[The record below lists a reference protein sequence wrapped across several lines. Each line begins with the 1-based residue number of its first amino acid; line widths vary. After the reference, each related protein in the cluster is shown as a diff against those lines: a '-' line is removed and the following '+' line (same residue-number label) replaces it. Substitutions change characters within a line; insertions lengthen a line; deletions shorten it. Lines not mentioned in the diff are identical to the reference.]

1 MNDRL
6 EVERLGRTSSGD
18 SLHTFRVPL
27 AAGEGRCFIT
37 AVEASQLR
45 QLTTDWVARA
55 LDNLRAAHGMAWLE
69 RCLCSDAGLQ
79 LHAEGAADPY

>member
-1 MNDRL
+1 MNDRF
-6 EVERLGRTSSGD
+6 EVEAARADIERRL
-18 SLHTFRVPL
+18 SLHLPRFARRRGGALPHH
-27 AAGEGRCFIT
+27 
-37 AVEASQLR
+37 EASQLR